1 MTKFL
6 NPTSIKA
13 SSSEAAGDPRIRR
26 FVCGGSPAAA
36 SVGFGA
42 RPFVARPR
50 LLRISSQVAEALL
63 S

>member
-6 NPTSIKA
+6 NPTSRKA
-13 SSSEAAGDPRIRR
+13 SSGEAADPRIRP